1 MAKCCSCYANKN
13 CDIEFLFK
21 RVVNGM
27 FKYSYEMNADGK
39 YVIPCDS
46 LQDIIDT
53 HITEDMSPFDIKLLV
68 DEYGVFKAIKLY
80 QDEGLEF
87 NMDDL
92 SFEKTYTLLSY
103 FIINDYLN
111 ENDIACKEEEEKE
124 EEEKEEDLL
133 GDGCKKG

>member
-1 MAKCCSCYANKN
+1 
-13 CDIEFLFK
+13 
-21 RVVNGM
+21 M

-53 HITEDMSPFDIKLLV
+53 HITEDMSPFDIRLLV